1 MVFVAGRGTC
11 PPDPLRIGELY
22 MLDKIKGGLFGDAI
36 GDAIGD
42 ALGAPT
48 EFMSQEE
55 IIEKY
60 GTVSTMIGGG
70 IWNVE
75 PGETTDDTAMTIAVA
90 RGIIANSSEPIE
102 EIGREFLK
110 WRDTDPK
117 DIGITIREAFY
128 NYKDDWFKAAEV
140 THHHLGGK
148 TAGNGSL
155 MRCLPVALA
164 YSDEK
169 KIAELT
175 VLQSKMTHYDDLAS
189 EACVIYS
196 RISRRILKGEDLK
209 DATIE
214 EVKNTMYEAGL
225 LEEPDCPPDG
235 FVVHTMK
242 WVLYWLLK
250 GKSFKEVV
258 IGAANM
264 GGDSDTIAAIA
275 GGLKGL
281 EVGFKNLPEEF
292 TNKLFYR
299 VQIEELTNVLNE
311 IRDKDTVFIRE
322 HGEGILDGVARDTD
336 QLYNFIE
343 MKAPYQQYSE
353 MVKLIREKIYLYRA
367 CMKEEDQDYDRKYFK
382 WRCIENRFKRSR
394 RLLDLGAPNI
404 IILHELNLLRT
415 EINHLTLLLQGIEPQ
430 YSKKNLKNW
439 KRMWKNEAGDGS

>member
-1 MVFVAGRGTC
+1 
-11 PPDPLRIGELY
+11 
-22 MLDKIKGGLFGDAI
+22 MLDKIKGGLYGV
-36 GDAIGD
+36 AIGD

-48 EFMSQEE
+48 EFMTQEE
-55 IIEKY
+55 IKEKY

-70 IWNVE
+70 IWDVK

-110 WRDTDPK
+110 WRDTNPK
-117 DIGITIREAFY
+117 DIGITIAEVFY
-128 NYKDDWFKAAEV
+128 NYSDDWFKAAEV

-148 TAGNGSL
+148 SAGNGSL

-189 EACVIYS
+189 EACVIYN
-196 RISRRILKGEDLK
+196 RISGRILKGEDLK
-209 DATIE
+209 NAIIG
-214 EVKNTMYEAGL
+214 EVKNTRYEAGL

-242 WVLYWLLK
+242 WVLYWLFK
-250 GKSFKEVV
+250 GKFFKEVV
-258 IGAANM
+258 IGAVNM

-281 EVGFKNLPEEF
+281 EVGFKNIPHEY
-292 TNKLFYR
+292 TNKLLCR
-299 VQIEELTNVLNE
+299 MQIEELANALYE
-311 IRDKDTVFIRE
+311 IRGKDTVFIRE
-322 HGEGILDGVARDTD
+322 HGEEILEGAARDTD
-336 QLYNFIE
+336 QLYNFVE
-343 MKAPYQQYSE
+343 METPYQQYSE

-367 CMKEEDQDYDRKYFK
+367 CMKEEDQDYDQKYFK
-382 WRCIENRFKRSR
+382 WRCIENRFKRSE
-394 RLLDLGAPNI
+394 RLIYLGAPNI
-404 IILHELNLLRT
+404 IILHELNWLRT

-430 YSKKNLKNW
+430 YSEEELEEL
-439 KRMWKNEAGDGS
+439 EANMEE